1 VDFTMTRVLFAR
13 RVFMAADPNPAPP
26 IPNRVKET
34 LRRLGLPVP
43 ERGAK
48 VSSALVAQAS
58 EFLDDAERQRIWNE
72 LHQAAIVEK
81 GI

>member
-1 VDFTMTRVLFAR
+1 MDFTMSVLLAR
-13 RVFMAADPNPAPP
+13 RVFIAADPNPAPP
-26 IPNRVKET
+26 IPTNVKEI

-43 ERGAK
+43 ERGGK

-58 EFLDDAERQRIWNE
+58 EFLGDAERQRIWNE
-72 LHQAAIVEK
+72 LHHAAIVEK